1 MKKFDALVCKP
12 GPNQY
17 TVDDSWKSTVPGYT
31 EALSPWDNPNIQTV
45 GCDASGNKYVLDK
58 AVVQGTEISSVNA
71 ALDTSNNQWVVNIT
85 LNGAGTSAFG
95 ALTTSQYSKY
105 FSGYQGGSEDD
116 AVLDQIGITLDG
128 DISSAP
134 ETNGALT
141 SGSFQITGPAPNGF
155 SQAEATQLQN
165 VLKFGSLPLTF
176 QLQSELYISPQT
188 GHASLSAGL
197 LAGILGLILVV
208 IYLFYYYRGLGIVSV
223 SSLVIA
229 ALLAYFS
236 VVLLSKYQ
244 NFTMSLSAIAGLV
257 VAIGITAD
265 SFIVYFERLRDE
277 VRDGKALRPAVEAG
291 WKRARRTI
299 LVSDTVSFLAAV
311 LLYHFATSDVQ
322 GFAYTLGLTTIIDVI
337 VVFLFTK
344 PMVTLLAGTKF
355 FSSGSKWSGLDP
367 ERLGAKTPWRSG
379 RRTVRSNRT
388 PRPPGGPGRRQHRRQ
403 LLDHLQGGM
412 MAGFGGIA
420 GRLYRGEV
428 SVNFVRRQRMW
439 YTISGLIL
447 LVCVVALLVKGLNF
461 SVDFKGGSTF
471 QFPYTTSQGSQAA
484 VQGEISELVKA
495 NGGGDATVQIAS
507 SPLLKSQWL
516 VTTKAL
522 PTTPVN
528 LTVKIADALETKF
541 NVPPSKMTPSFV
553 GPTWGSQI
561 TTKALEALII
571 FLIVIVAYLSIAFE
585 WRMAIAAFVALMH
598 DIVITIGVYA
608 LTGFQVS
615 PTTVIGLLTILGY
628 SLYDTVVVFDKV
640 RENTAG
646 LLTSQRS
653 TYSDAAN
660 LALNQTLVRSI
671 NTSITALIPV
681 ASILFIGA
689 GLLGAGTLKDL
700 ALVLFVGMLSGT
712 YSSICIATPVLADL
726 KERQPEYKDL
736 AVKVKRR
743 LAGGR
748 RAGDA
753 GSTAASSAVAE
764 AGPRARP
771 DRAARQLSRTGQ
783 HDSDTG
789 NDGDDDGVTV
799 PPTPARSADA
809 TTAATRPAS
818 AGSAGTGGS
827 RPQPR
832 TGGSAQRR
840 PGARKKRR

>member
-1 MKKFDALVCKP
+1 
-12 GPNQY
+12 
-17 TVDDSWKSTVPGYT
+17 
-31 EALSPWDNPNIQTV
+31 
-45 GCDASGNKYVLDK
+45 
-58 AVVQGTEISSVNA
+58 
-71 ALDTSNNQWVVNIT
+71 
-85 LNGAGTSAFG
+85 
-95 ALTTSQYSKY
+95 
-105 FSGYQGGSEDD
+105 
-116 AVLDQIGITLDG
+116 
-128 DISSAP
+128 
-134 ETNGALT
+134 
-141 SGSFQITGPAPNGF
+141 
-155 SQAEATQLQN
+155 
-165 VLKFGSLPLTF
+165 
-176 QLQSELYISPQT
+176 
-188 GHASLSAGL
+188 
-197 LAGILGLILVV
+197 
-208 IYLFYYYRGLGIVSV
+208 
-223 SSLVIA
+223 
-229 ALLAYFS
+229 
-236 VVLLSKYQ
+236 
-244 NFTMSLSAIAGLV
+244 
-257 VAIGITAD
+257 
-265 SFIVYFERLRDE
+265 
-277 VRDGKALRPAVEAG
+277 
-291 WKRARRTI
+291 
-299 LVSDTVSFLAAV
+299 
-311 LLYHFATSDVQ
+311 
-322 GFAYTLGLTTIIDVI
+322 
-337 VVFLFTK
+337 
-344 PMVTLLAGTKF
+344 
-355 FSSGSKWSGLDP
+355 
-367 ERLGAKTPWRSG
+367 
-379 RRTVRSNRT
+379 
-388 PRPPGGPGRRQHRRQ
+388 
-403 LLDHLQGGM
+403 

-471 QFPYTTSQGSQAA
+471 SFPYSTSQGSQAA

-522 PTTPVN
+522 PTSPVN
-528 LTVKIADALETKF
+528 LTVQIADALEKKF
-541 NVPPSKMTPSFV
+541 NVPPAKMTPSFV

-571 FLIVIVAYLSIAFE
+571 FLVVIVAYLSIAFE
-585 WRMAIAAFVALMH
+585 WRMAIAAFVALIH

-671 NTSITALIPV
+671 NTSVTALIPV

-700 ALVLFVGMLSGT
+700 ALVLFVGMLSGA

-748 RAGDA
+748 RAGQRVLAAELAEDDLVDDNLIDRSGRKGLAGGFRGDTGRLHGPDNDA
-753 GSTAASSAVAE
+753 VLEDDAAIADDLADHGDTADGNA
-764 AGPRARP
+764 
-771 DRAARQLSRTGQ
+771 
-783 HDSDTG
+783 DSD
-789 NDGDDDGVTV
+789 NITV
-799 PPTPARSADA
+799 PPRPRGADRPHRVNRQQRVTPDQR
-809 TTAATRPAS
+809 R
-818 AGSAGTGGS
+818 GGGS
-827 RPQPR
+827 
-832 TGGSAQRR
+832 
-840 PGARKKRR
+840 RKKRR